1 MLTLGL
7 VVQLRLTA
15 LHAVQGEAQVSD
27 KGDFNAE
34 TFQNNSS
41 VGKLRDA
48 REAGQGPSRRASGL
62 PFPTKP
68 REGESGKAAQ
78 GFVL

>member
-1 MLTLGL
+1 MLRLGL
-7 VVQLRLTA
+7 VVQLRLTTF
-15 LHAVQGEAQVSD
+15 HAVQGEAQVSD

-48 REAGQGPSRRASGL
+48 REAGQGPSRRAGEL
-62 PFPTKP
+62 PFPAKP
-68 REGESGKAAQ
+68 REGDTGKAAQ
-78 GFVL
+78 AVVL